1 MSGYELHQKLRT
13 KTVRQVK
20 KKQYDDA
27 IQTLYQGA
35 LDLLDQKEQGSACDL
50 ALYMIDVYG
59 FKSQPVDAES
69 RDRITDIL
77 AKAEPDFW
85 RKKVIDAAL
94 KWSIKATDS
103 PSGDPLLRLYI
114 AKLLANG
121 SSFHLSEAHFVAACI
136 PAPTTYTVES
146 APKAFAQ
153 MMLDWLVEH
162 SKAATEVEGETR
174 DANAIER
181 IEAGR
186 FALRGVMSL
195 LANRAVAP
203 ARIFLFSYIDLTT
216 ARQKS
221 LLLPVQPN
229 PRPYVPPGSS
239 LAAGGGSGSEAKSEL
254 QLYLTA
260 NADLNFAQMALA
272 LAVEGDRIKSS
283 GTGSRAAPE
292 WLKNAWTA
300 LVRQYEREAAALQ
313 QEEGVREAIPQ
324 LSALYFDIQPPRAQT
339 NMLSDMMASLFG
351 GGPPAVGAGG
361 AGASRSTQPVMP
373 AIRQAPPPSRP
384 VQSAPATA
392 PASTQADDLV
402 DDEMD

>member
-20 KKQYDDA
+20 KKQYDEA
-27 IQTLYQGA
+27 ISTLYQGA
-35 LDLLDQKEQGSACDL
+35 IDLLDQKEQGSACDL

-59 FKSQPVDAES
+59 FKSQQVDSES
-69 RDRITDIL
+69 RDRITEIL
-77 AKAEPDFW
+77 GKAQPDFW

-94 KWSIKATDS
+94 KWSAKASDA
-103 PSGDPLLRLYI
+103 PAGDPLLRLYI
-114 AKLLANG
+114 AKMLAKE
-121 SSFHLSEAHFVAACI
+121 SAYHLAEPHFISACI
-136 PAPTTYTVES
+136 PAPTTYTIES

-174 DANAIER
+174 DTNAIER

-186 FALRGVMSL
+186 FALRGVM
-195 LANRAVAP
+195 P
-203 ARIFLFSYIDLTT
+203 FLTGYIELTT
-216 ARQKS
+216 TRQKS

-239 LAAGGGSGSEAKSEL
+239 GSAAKSDL

-272 LAVEGDRIKSS
+272 LCIEGDRIKSTGS
-283 GTGSRAAPE
+283 GSRAAPD
-292 WLKNAWTA
+292 WLKSAWTA

-313 QEEGVREAIPQ
+313 QEEGVRETIPH
-324 LSALYFDIQPPRAQT
+324 LSAIYFDIQPPRAQS

-351 GGPPAVGAGG
+351 GGGPAAGG
-361 AGASRSTQPVMP
+361 ASAARATQP
-373 AIRQAPPPSRP
+373 AATSIKQAPPPSK
-384 VQSAPATA
+384 PAQTAA
-392 PASTQADDLV
+392 PASTSAPSAQADDLV